1 MATKNTTRSAK
12 QRNQLIFLA
21 IGGVVLLALA
31 FLQGP
36 KLWKQVN
43 GSSSSTASAPVT
55 TTTAAGTTGAAAT
68 GSPIVAAPTLK
79 GSAVI
84 VKPSGRPGAKTTVAG
99 VAVKPWQVPQANA
112 GQLWTFSRLQAKD
125 PFVQQV
131 NPEGSVSAV
140 PAFANAPTGSRSTG
154 SASAS
159 GSAQPATSTR
169 AAPSVSAPTQLP
181 PTFATLEVNGN
192 EVRLK
197 LDQRFPPAT
206 KVFKLAGLKP
216 RSAEIMLATGG
227 KLGNAGKVTLKMG
240 DSITLVN
247 SATGKRYTLRLLYTG
262 SEPEVVQKFSTKA
275 K

>member
-12 QRNQLIFLA
+12 QRKQLIFLA
-21 IGGVVLLALA
+21 IGGIVFLGLA

-43 GSSSSTASAPVT
+43 GSSASTPPAPST
-55 TTTAAGTTGAAAT
+55 STTAAGSGTTGT
-68 GSPIVAAPTLK
+68 GSAIVAAPTLK
-79 GSAVI
+79 GSAVV
-84 VKPSGRPGAKTTVAG
+84 VKASPRPGAKTTVAG
-99 VAVKPWQVPQANA
+99 VTVKPWQVPQANT
-112 GQLWTFSRLQAKD
+112 GQLWTFSRLSAKD

-131 NPEGSVSAV
+131 NPEGSITAV

-154 SASAS
+154 SASTT
-159 GSAQPATSTR
+159 GTTTPATSTQ
-169 AAPSVSAPTQLP
+169 AAAAVSAPTQLP
-181 PTFATLEVNGN
+181 PTFATIEVNGN

-197 LDQRFPPAT
+197 LDQRFPPST

-216 RSAEIMLATGG
+216 RSAEIMLATSG

>member
-43 GSSSSTASAPVT
+43 GSSTSTAPAPA
-55 TTTAAGTTGAAAT
+55 TTTAADGTATLTTGGT
-68 GSPIVAAPTLK
+68 IVAAPTLK

-84 VKPSGRPGAKTTVAG
+84 VKPAPRPGAKTTVAG
-99 VAVKPWQVPQANA
+99 ITVSPWQVPQANT
-112 GQLWTFSRLQAKD
+112 GQLWTFSRLQSKD

-131 NPEGSVSAV
+131 DPEAQISAV
-140 PAFANAPTGSRSTG
+140 PAFSNATTSSRSTG
-154 SASAS
+154 STSSSSARTT
-159 GSAQPATSTR
+159 GTSTQ
-169 AAPSVSAPTQLP
+169 AAPAVSAPTQLP
-181 PTFATLEVNGN
+181 PTFATIEVNGN

-206 KVFKLAGLKP
+206 KVFELAGLKA
-216 RSAEIMLATGG
+216 RSAQIVLAAGG
-227 KLGNAGKVTLKMG
+227 KLGGGGKVTLKMG

-262 SEPEVVQKFSTKA
+262 SEPEVVQEFSTKA

>member
-1 MATKNTTRSAK
+1 MATKNTVRSAK

-21 IGGVVLLALA
+21 IGGVVLAGLV

-36 KLWKQVN
+36 KLLKQVN
-43 GSSSSTASAPVT
+43 GSSSSTTPAPT
-55 TTTAAGTTGAAAT
+55 ATTAAGSGAATTGAAV
-68 GSPIVAAPTLK
+68 VAAPTLK

-84 VKPSGRPGAKTTVAG
+84 VKPSGRPGARTSVAG
-99 VAVKPWQVPQANA
+99 VSVKPWQVPQAST

-131 NPEGSVSAV
+131 DPEANIEAV
-140 PAFANAPTGSRSTG
+140 PAFSNAPTGSRSTG
-154 SASAS
+154 SASTGTA
-159 GSAQPATSTR
+159 AKP
-169 AAPSVSAPTQLP
+169 APSTQAAAAVSAPTQLP
-181 PTFATLEVNGN
+181 PTFATIEVNGN

-197 LDQRFPPAT
+197 LDQRFPPTT

-216 RSAEIMLATGG
+216 RSAEIVLATGG
-227 KLGNAGKVTLKMG
+227 KLGPAGKVTLKMG
-240 DSITLVN
+240 ESITLVN

>member
-1 MATKNTTRSAK
+1 MATKNTVRSAK

-21 IGGVVLLALA
+21 IGGVVLLGLA
-31 FLQGP
+31 VLQGP

-43 GSSSSTASAPVT
+43 GSSASTTPAPA
-55 TTTAAGTTGAAAT
+55 TTAVGTTGAAAT
-68 GSPIVAAPTLK
+68 GYPIVAAPTLK

-99 VAVKPWQVPQANA
+99 VTVKPWQVPQANA

-131 NPEGSVSAV
+131 NPESRETPVPRFPGSSSGLAT
-140 PAFANAPTGSRSTG
+140 PAAAAPTG
-154 SASAS
+154 
-159 GSAQPATSTR
+159 TSTK

-197 LDQRFPPAT
+197 LDQRFPPST
-206 KVFKLAGLKP
+206 KLFRLAGLKP
-216 RSAEIMLATGG
+216 RSAEIVLATGG
-227 KLGNAGKVTLKMG
+227 KLGPGGKVTLKMG
-240 DSITLVN
+240 DTITLVN

>member
-21 IGGVVLLALA
+21 IGGVVLLGLA

-43 GSSSSTASAPVT
+43 GSSSSPSSAPT
-55 TTTAAGTTGAAAT
+55 TSATAAGSGTANGAA
-68 GSPIVAAPTLK
+68 PVVAPPTLK

-84 VKPSGRPGAKTTVAG
+84 VKAAPRPGAKTTVAG
-99 VAVKPWQVPQANA
+99 ISVKPWQVPQANA

-131 NPEGSVSAV
+131 NPEARVGAV
-140 PAFANAPTGSRSTG
+140 PSFANATNSSRTTGSS
-154 SASAS
+154 SSS
-159 GSAQPATSTR
+159 SQPATSTR
-169 AAPSVSAPTQLP
+169 AAPAVSAPAQLP
-181 PTFATLEVNGN
+181 PTFATIEVNGN

-197 LDQRFPPAT
+197 LDQRFPPTT

-216 RSAEIMLATGG
+216 RSAEIALAAGG

-262 SEPEVVQKFSTKA
+262 SEPELVQKFSTK

>member
-1 MATKNTTRSAK
+1 MATKSTTRTAK

-21 IGGVVLLALA
+21 IGGVLVLGLAV
-31 FLQGP
+31 LQGP

-43 GSSSSTASAPVT
+43 GSSSSPAPAPT
-55 TTTAAGTTGAAAT
+55 TTTATGTGAAGT
-68 GSPIVAAPTLK
+68 GAQVVAAPPLK

-99 VAVKPWQVPQANA
+99 VSVKPWQVPQANA
-112 GQLWTFSRLQAKD
+112 GQLWTFSRLQVKD

-131 NPEGSVSAV
+131 KPEDSITPVRPFSNP
-140 PAFANAPTGSRSTG
+140 PTGSSSTG
-154 SASAS
+154 SASA
-159 GSAQPATSTR
+159 GTSASARPATSTR
-169 AAPSVSAPTQLP
+169 TAPAVSAPTQLP
-181 PTFATLEVNGN
+181 PTFATIEVNGN

-197 LDQRFPPAT
+197 LDQRFPPST
-206 KVFKLAGLKP
+206 KVFKLDSLKP
-216 RSAEIMLATGG
+216 RAAVIVLAAGG
-227 KLGNAGKVTLKMG
+227 KLGPGGKVTLKMG

-275 K
+275 R